1 MNVVKFIV
9 NELEN
14 RGITRKDFAGMIG
27 MDDTCFSDYLNGKR
41 LEIPFPSIK
50 KAMKI
55 LCKEN
60 FRKVMKFVCENTR
73 KPDNMRM
80 VLEFASISRD
90 LPLLEKMIGL
100 LSQEGKKEKEWASA
114 YKIALRFQSR
124 DTSNK
129 ELMEMIDAV
138 KPKFTE
144 MKILRKILRARVLYR
159 MKEYDT
165 MFRNARDVEEELKGM
180 SDGYLKK
187 TFTIRLNELFAQGYL
202 YVNGETEKARF
213 YANNVINNETISAVF
228 KSHAYHVVGTSFL
241 FEDYDKAIENFEA
254 YKRQLVENNREDIAR
269 TVDEKDVF
277 YAKVLWDRDLET
289 LNTNDNLEKAHLEVK
304 KGNVEKAIDILNS
317 VEQSPFSMCY
327 LGLAT
332 NNPLL
337 ILESFFKL
345 IGQKQMF
352 FANIPAKYL
361 KEYPEYKM
369 TVELALQNIKVA

>member
-1 MNVVKFIV
+1 MDVVKFIV

-14 RGITRKDFAGMIG
+14 RGIKQKQFAAMIG
-27 MDDTCFSDYLNGKR
+27 MDDSSFSDFLKGKR

-60 FRKVMKFVCENTR
+60 FPKMMQFICENTF

-80 VLEFASISRD
+80 VLEYASISRD

-100 LSQEGKKEKEWASA
+100 LSREGKKEKEWASV
-114 YKIALRFQSR
+114 YEIALRFQSR

-129 ELMEMIDAV
+129 ELMVMIDKV
-138 KPKFTE
+138 KPKSAE

-165 MFRNARDVEEELKGM
+165 MFRNARDVEEELSGM
-180 SDGYLKK
+180 KESYLTK

-202 YVNGETEKARF
+202 YVNSDTEKARF
-213 YANNVINNETISAVF
+213 YALNVINNETISAVF
-228 KSHAYHVVGTSFL
+228 KSHAYHIVGTSFL

-254 YKRQLVENNREDIAR
+254 YKSQLDKNRRDDIVR

-277 YAKVLWDRDLET
+277 FAKVLWDRDLET
-289 LNTNDNLEKAHLEVK
+289 LDTNDNLEKAHLEFK
-304 KGNVEKAIDILNS
+304 KGNVEKAIEILNE

-352 FANIPAKYL
+352 FANIPAMYL
-361 KEYPEYKM
+361 KKYPEYKK